1 MTALG
6 TQANGLT
13 AAARVILEQ
22 FQREVVEP
30 CRQVAAAQRVI
41 KAAQERS
48 AERLRALPP
57 RAKATS

>member
-22 FQREVVEP
+22 FQREVAEP

-57 RAKATS
+57 RAKSAS